1 MIMPISK
8 LEVGKRYRDRSGDVV
23 EIFEK
28 CILTT
33 HPYAG
38 LNGRYYRHNGS
49 SGFFKESPHDLI
61 EEVAKEPFSLYKL
74 ITNAFNPVKEAA

>member
-1 MIMPISK
+1 MPISK
-8 LEVGKRYRDRSGDVV
+8 LEVGKRYRDRNGDVV

-49 SGFFKESPHDLI
+49 SGFFKETPYDLI
-61 EEVAKEPFSLYKL
+61 EEVAKEPVSLYQ
-74 ITNAFNPVKEAA
+74 IVTRAFNPVKEAA